1 MQTKTMLLGTVLGGV
16 TFLEIRKHLH
26 HRNANWLRN
35 DQGVGP
41 AHHPGTHRGE
51 RRILK
56 KGPTDIRTA
65 AGRIAPSSAA
75 G

>member
-1 MQTKTMLLGTVLGGV
+1 MQTTKMLFGTVLGGV
-16 TFLEIRKHLH
+16 TFLEVRKRLH

-35 DQGVGP
+35 EQGVGP
-41 AHHPGTHRGE
+41 AHYSGTHRGE
-51 RRILK
+51 ERVFK
-56 KGPTDIRTA
+56 KGHTDTRTA